1 MENRLLGRGAK
12 IKMGITVR
20 KWLQSKDEVWW
31 WLGLRWEQWRQSK
44 MNRCDLCT
52 GSESRGLVLGNN
64 CMDGVAVY
72 LSEGYKVKVLAAQSC
87 LTLCNPM
94 DCSLCPWDSP
104 GKYTGGGCH
113 FLLQGIFLTQG
124 SNPGLLHCRQIL
136 YCLSHWGR
144 SILFLMEG
152 GDLPTSKDPRKM
164 NKPVKN
170 RWLYDRKKSQGLDVS
185 SARPRSEPFKK
196 EGAGTVSKAA
206 KMPRKVRIE
215 KSMLD
220 LAI

>member
-1 MENRLLGRGAK
+1 MVAWSQVGAMETEQNEQIWAVYWK
-12 IKMGITVR
+12 WIKRACFREQLYGWSCHLPEWGI
-20 KWLQSKDEVWW
+20 Q
-31 WLGLRWEQWRQSK
+31 
-44 MNRCDLCT
+44 
-52 GSESRGLVLGNN
+52 SESV
-64 CMDGVAVY
+64 
-72 LSEGYKVKVLAAQSC
+72 SAQSC

-104 GKYTGGGCH
+104 GENTGGGCH
-113 FLLQGIFLTQG
+113 FLLQGIFPTQG

-170 RWLYDRKKSQGLDVS
+170 RWLYDRKKSQGVDAS

-206 KMPRKVRIE
+206 KMPRKVRTE